1 MFGDLVKFAADYLK
15 KGNRVAIHCRQG
27 LHRTA
32 IAIYLAMRYLGQ
44 SDEAWLRA
52 MARMRPEMHKE
63 FVKQTA
69 HRDLHRMAQGIFTDN
84 VFLLRLAF
92 DEL

>member
-1 MFGDLVKFAADYLK
+1 MFGDLVKFTADYLK
-15 KGNRVAIHCRQG
+15 KGSRVAIHCRQG
-27 LHRTA
+27 HHRTA
-32 IAIYLAMRYLGQ
+32 IAIYLVMRYLGQ
-44 SDEAWLRA
+44 SDEACLRA

-63 FVKQTA
+63 FVKQTT